1 MTDTTLAQVAALPGM
16 PTADLKRLWQ
26 DLYGK
31 EPPPYNRPYLV
42 KRLAYRLQE
51 LRYGGLRES
60 ARFGMQVVLQE
71 IAADELASPRPNGRR
86 GQRRPRDKDPPLA
99 GTRLIRDWQGAR
111 HEVTVV
117 PEGYEYGGR
126 RYRSLSAIA
135 RAITGTQWN
144 GPAFFGLRPRAAGR
158 RS

>member
-1 MTDTTLAQVAALPGM
+1 MTDTTLARLAALPGTS
-16 PTADLKRLWQ
+16 TAELKRLWR
-26 DLYGK
+26 DVFGK

-51 LRYGGLRES
+51 LRYGGLPES
-60 ARFGMQVVLQE
+60 ASFKMQVVLQE
-71 IAADELASPRPNGRR
+71 IGADELASPRPNGAKGRR
-86 GQRRPRDKDPPLA
+86 RCNVDSPTA
-99 GTRLIRDWQGAR
+99 GTRLIRDWQGSR

-117 PEGYEYGGR
+117 ADGYEYGGR

-144 GPAFFGLRPRAAGR
+144 GPAFFGLRAQQAGAR
-158 RS
+158 P